1 MIRFVIRTLGLWLL
15 AGGFAAAVI
24 DGMKSI
30 AGSTLRLTSALETWT
45 DLAPGTVGLSK
56 AFIEGRVGA
65 GLWNGLAS
73 VLHLVPTWLLLGGL
87 GLVLISLARPRQ
99 ERIGIVP

>member
-1 MIRFVIRTLGLWLL
+1 MIRFVVRTLGLWLL

-30 AGSTLRLTSALETWT
+30 AGSTLRLTSTLETWA
-45 DLAPGTVGLSK
+45 DLAPGTIALSK
-56 AFIEGRVGA
+56 AFVEGRIGA
-65 GLWNGLAS
+65 GLWTGLEA
-73 VLHLVPTWLLLGGL
+73 VLHLVPTWLLFGGL
-87 GLVLISLARPRQ
+87 GLVLIALARPRQ